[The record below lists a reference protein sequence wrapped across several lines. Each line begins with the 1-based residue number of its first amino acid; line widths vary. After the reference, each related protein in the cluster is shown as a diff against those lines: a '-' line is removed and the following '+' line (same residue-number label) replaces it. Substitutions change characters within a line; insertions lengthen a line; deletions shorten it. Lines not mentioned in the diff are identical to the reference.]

1 MFRSVRTVKG
11 LFGSLLCLVLATSQA
26 FALKG
31 GPQYPGASNVAGTYA
46 GVLQGL
52 LDPTD
57 PRSSNS
63 IGIFSVGVPQTGLSS
78 GAFVMFAQGRVFSG
92 TIRGVGQPSGSSFK
106 AILNATYD
114 YTLTFTVPGP
124 SGSVTLQTTDVTAT
138 VNGNLNARVQAPRAA
153 TAPLTATLL
162 RGDATLY
169 IDQGGVANNGEPVI
183 TGVLLMT
190 VNGFKQSNTA
200 PTGSSVPAG

>member
-1 MFRSVRTVKG
+1 M
-11 LFGSLLCLVLATSQA
+11 
-26 FALKG
+26 KG
-31 GPQYPGASNVAGTYA
+31 GPEYPGANNITGTYA

-52 LDPTD
+52 FDPTD

-78 GAFVMFAQGRVFSG
+78 GAFLMFAQGRVFTG
-92 TIRGVGQPSGSSFK
+92 TISGVGSPNASSFK
-106 AILNATYD
+106 AILNATYN
-114 YTLTFTVPGP
+114 YTRTFAVPSP
-124 SGSVTLQTTDVTAT
+124 LGSVTFESVEVTAT
-138 VNGNLNARVQAPRAA
+138 VNGNLNARVQAPRAL

-169 IDQGGVANNGEPVI
+169 IDQGEVASNGEPII

-200 PTGSSVPAG
+200 PAGPAVPAG